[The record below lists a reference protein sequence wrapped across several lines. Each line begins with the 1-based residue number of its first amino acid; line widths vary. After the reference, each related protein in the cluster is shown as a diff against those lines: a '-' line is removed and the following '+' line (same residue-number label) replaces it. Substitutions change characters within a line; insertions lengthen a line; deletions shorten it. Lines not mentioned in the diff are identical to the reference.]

1 MLSGICQVAQQ
12 VLGVPVRVGYPN
24 GVREMGDVYHPMYAG
39 AVGLVY
45 LAGGEDDKRKHQK
58 TAAAGSRVPSSWGIG
73 GKMKQWFAE
82 AF

>member
-1 MLSGICQVAQQ
+1 
-12 VLGVPVRVGYPN
+12 
-24 GVREMGDVYHPMYAG
+24 MGEVYHPMYAG

-45 LAGGEDDKRKHQK
+45 LAGSEDEKHKVQK
-58 TAAAGSRVPSSWGIG
+58 IHAPGSRVPSSWGLG